1 MVKTVELAFDAVY
14 KKIAK
19 VENHVKLLSIASN
32 WGVDVFRTAD
42 YKATITDAGY
52 YKTVSRVLDDKV
64 IWCVTE
70 TSNNSGS
77 KYSFRGITEDQFV
90 TGVAPLIETTVQ

>member
-1 MVKTVELAFDAVY
+1 MVKAVELAFDAVY

-19 VENHVKLLSIASN
+19 VENYTNLLSDSN
-32 WGVDVFRTAD
+32 WGLAVFKTAD
-42 YKATITDAGY
+42 YKAADAGY

-77 KYSFRGITEDQFV
+77 KYSFRGITEDQFIS
-90 TGVAPLIETTVQ
+90 VATLITTSL

>member
-1 MVKTVELAFDAVY
+1 MTKAVELAFNAVY

-19 VENHVKLLSIASN
+19 VENYVNLLSGSN
-32 WGVDVFRTAD
+32 WGIDVWKTAD
-42 YKATITDAGY
+42 YKVTIADAGY
-52 YKTVSRVLDDKV
+52 YKTVSRVSDGKV

-77 KYSFRGITEDQFV
+77 KYSFRGITEDQFISAA
-90 TGVAPLIETTVQ
+90 TLITTSL

>member
-1 MVKTVELAFDAVY
+1 MTKAVDVAFNAVY

-19 VENHVKLLSIASN
+19 VENLVKPQSN
-32 WGVDVFRTAD
+32 SWGIDVFKILD
-42 YKATITDAGY
+42 YRATVGDAGY
-52 YKTVSRVLDDKV
+52 YKTVSRVIDGKV

-77 KYSFRGITEDQFV
+77 VYSFRGITEDQFIDGLV
-90 TGVAPLIETTVQ
+90 TLIATTL